1 MSTAEERPTT
11 SETTELAASVAPR
24 VRLLSAPAEAA
35 LFQQLR
41 RNLLTN
47 TLTQALQRS
56 RLRVSLATILTL
68 FLWAGLLVLFYA
80 GFDFLDDAIPEPAT
94 HDETVRVVYG
104 VFFASLTVMLVIST
118 AIIVYSGLYRS
129 DEATFLLTTPIR
141 DERVFL
147 HKFQQGMLFS
157 SWGFLLLGS
166 PMLVAYGMVVDAPWF
181 YYLSLLPF
189 MAAFVYIPGSLG
201 AILCLLV
208 VRYLPTNRV
217 QALTVGGI
225 FCAICALWLIW
236 TLIANRSN
244 ELLTPD
250 WFLEMIGRLRSSE
263 NRLLPSWWLST
274 GLLEAARSGWDDES
288 ERTALVE
295 SVMFLAVTASN
306 ALVLHHIAVWT
317 AGWTYRTGYGALIS
331 EHVTRRR
338 YRVAWMDRAADLIL
352 RPLNPQLRLL
362 IIKDLRLFR
371 RDPVQW
377 SQFLIFFGLLALYF
391 LNTRRL
397 SYDVNYAS
405 WVNMISFL
413 NLAVV
418 GLILST
424 FTTRFIFP
432 MISLEG
438 RRFWILGR
446 LPVGRDMILWS
457 KFYFAAI
464 GSLFPCTI
472 LIVLSDLMLRVSPL
486 IIWIHILACVLLCS
500 GLSGI
505 AVGLGAKMPDLRDD
519 SPSRIAAG
527 FGGTLNLVLSAA
539 FIVSLVVITTV
550 PCHFYLLAT
559 QDEATSFH
567 LDPARQWNWLI
578 LGLIGGCVLGAAATA
593 IPLAIGLRA
602 FRRLEA

>member
-1 MSTAEERPTT
+1 MSSVQSQTVD
-11 SETTELAASVAPR
+11 LDMAAAAQPQRAS
-24 VRLLSAPAEAA
+24 LLSPPAEAA
-35 LFQQLR
+35 LFQLLR
-41 RNLLTN
+41 RQLLTN
-47 TLTQALQRS
+47 TLLDALRRS
-56 RLRVSLATILTL
+56 RLRVSLATLLTL

-80 GFDFLDDAIPEPAT
+80 GFEFLEDAIPEPAT

-104 VFFASLTVMLVIST
+104 IFFASLTVMLVIST

-129 DEATFLLTTPIR
+129 DEATFLLTMPLR

-166 PMLVAYGMVVDAPWF
+166 PMLVAYGIVARAPWF
-181 YYLSLLPF
+181 YYLALFPF

-208 VRYLPTNRV
+208 VRYLPKNRM
-217 QALTVGGI
+217 QALVVGGG
-225 FCAICALWLIW
+225 FSVICGLWLVW
-236 TLIANRSN
+236 SLFVSRNS

-250 WFLEMIGRLRSSE
+250 WFLEMISRLRSSE

-274 GLLEAARSGWDDES
+274 GLLEAARSGWEDQP

-295 SVMFLAVTASN
+295 SVMFLAVTTSN
-306 ALVLHHIAVWT
+306 ALVLHHLAVWI
-317 AGWTYRTGYGALIS
+317 AGWTYRAGYSALIS
-331 EHVTRRR
+331 EHSARRR
-338 YRVAWMDRAADLIL
+338 LNVAWIDRAAEKLL
-352 RPLNPQLRLL
+352 SPLNPKLRML

-377 SQFLIFFGLLALYF
+377 TQFLIFFGLLGLYF

-397 SYDVNYAS
+397 SYDVNYTA

-446 LPVGRDMILWS
+446 LPVGRDTILWS
-457 KFYFAAI
+457 KFLFAA
-464 GSLFPCTI
+464 
-472 LIVLSDLMLRVSPL
+472 
-486 IIWIHILACVLLCS
+486 
-500 GLSGI
+500 
-505 AVGLGAKMPDLRDD
+505 
-519 SPSRIAAG
+519 
-527 FGGTLNLVLSAA
+527 
-539 FIVSLVVITTV
+539 
-550 PCHFYLLAT
+550 
-559 QDEATSFH
+559 
-567 LDPARQWNWLI
+567 
-578 LGLIGGCVLGAAATA
+578 
-593 IPLAIGLRA
+593 
-602 FRRLEA
+602 